1 MAAAM
6 AAACCGLEEETMM
19 GEQKAPGACPRC
31 GGGHGRGERAAGA
44 LLPAAVRQEQAQ
56 VLLRALPPQ
65 PRRAL
70 HPRLALAPLP
80 SPIQP
85 CHLAI
90 ELARL
95 AN

>member
-1 MAAAM
+1 MLRA
-6 AAACCGLEEETMM
+6 G
-19 GEQKAPGACPRC
+19 GGDDDGGAEGARGVPAVRRR